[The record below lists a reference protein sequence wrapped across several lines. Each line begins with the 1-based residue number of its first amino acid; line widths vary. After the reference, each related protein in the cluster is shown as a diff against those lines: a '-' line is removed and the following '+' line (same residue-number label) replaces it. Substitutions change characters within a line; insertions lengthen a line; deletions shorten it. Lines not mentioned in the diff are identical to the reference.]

1 MLTDELANEQLAVAC
16 EPNVSMPTQNQN
28 VVGGNGGMD
37 SNVANNTV
45 INFGTEDVGFEDG
58 GGSSTRSTDVNL
70 VRGRHQV
77 SMPTNMVADEN
88 SPMIPDP
95 NREMVA
101 AEGLVLASTAP
112 VGSAGDGRGATL
124 PPMMKIAMCC
134 AVKEAGTSGYAQK
147 APETSS
153 EGSTTD
159 GGC

>member
-1 MLTDELANEQLAVAC
+1 MTNGLIHECVA
-16 EPNVSMPTQNQN
+16 
-28 VVGGNGGMD
+28 
-37 SNVANNTV
+37 
-45 INFGTEDVGFEDG
+45 
-58 GGSSTRSTDVNL
+58 
-70 VRGRHQV
+70 
-77 SMPTNMVADEN
+77 
-88 SPMIPDP
+88 
-95 NREMVA
+95 EMVA

-159 GGC
+159 GGY